1 MQPQIAKMPGR
12 DRKPTLRA
20 CQIFIIQKNQQ
31 EKKKKTKGAEKILQ
45 RCPIRENFDA
55 HVRTQAQ
62 TLDDRHHLHV
72 SINVIIIVGNWSS
85 SKIVAFRTL
94 GETWGFAHR

>member
-1 MQPQIAKMPGR
+1 MQQQIAKMPGR
-12 DRKPTLRA
+12 DRIPTLRA
-20 CQIFIIQKNQQ
+20 CQIFIIQKKQQ
-31 EKKKKTKGAEKILQ
+31 EKKKLKGPKRSFQ
-45 RCPIRENFDA
+45 RCPIQEHFDA

-72 SINVIIIVGNWSS
+72 SINVIIVVGNWSS

>member
-20 CQIFIIQKNQQ
+20 CQIFIIQKKQ
-31 EKKKKTKGAEKILQ
+31 KKKKTKGAEKIFQ
-45 RCPIRENFDA
+45 RCSMREHFDA

-72 SINVIIIVGNWSS
+72 SINVIIVVGNWS

-94 GETWGFAHR
+94 GEPCGFAHR

>member
-20 CQIFIIQKNQQ
+20 YKIFIIQKRK
-31 EKKKKTKGAEKILQ
+31 EKNEGAEEIFQ
-45 RCPIRENFDA
+45 RCSIGEHFDA
-55 HVRTQAQ
+55 RVRTQAQ

-72 SINVIIIVGNWSS
+72 SINVIIVVGNRSS

-94 GETWGFAHR
+94 GETWGFTHR

>member
-20 CQIFIIQKNQQ
+20 HQIFIIQK
-31 EKKKKTKGAEKILQ
+31 KTEGAGKIFL
-45 RCPIRENFDA
+45 RCPIREHFDA

-62 TLDDRHHLHV
+62 TLDDSHHLHV
-72 SINVIIIVGNWSS
+72 SINVIIVVGNWSS
-85 SKIVAFRTL
+85 SKIITFGTL

>member
-20 CQIFIIQKNQQ
+20 YKIFIIQKRK
-31 EKKKKTKGAEKILQ
+31 ERKKNEGAEEIFQ
-45 RCPIRENFDA
+45 RCSIRKHFDA
-55 HVRTQAQ
+55 RVGTQAH

-72 SINVIIIVGNWSS
+72 SINVIIVVGNRSS
-85 SKIVAFRTL
+85 SKIIAFRTL
-94 GETWGFAHR
+94 GETRGFAHR

>member
-20 CQIFIIQKNQQ
+20 CKIFIIQK
-31 EKKKKTKGAEKILQ
+31 KKWKKKTEGPKKVFQ
-45 RCPIRENFDA
+45 RCSTREHFDT

-62 TLDDRHHLHV
+62 TLDDRHHLHM
-72 SINVIIIVGNWSS
+72 SINVIIVVGNRSS

-94 GETWGFAHR
+94 GETGGFAHR

>member
-20 CQIFIIQKNQQ
+20 CQIFIIQKKKQ
-31 EKKKKTKGAEKILQ
+31 EKKKKLKGPRRYFRDAQSGKH
-45 RCPIRENFDA
+45 FDA

-72 SINVIIIVGNWSS
+72 SINVIIVVGNWSS

-94 GETWGFAHR
+94 GET

>member
-20 CQIFIIQKNQQ
+20 YKIFIIQKRK
-31 EKKKKTKGAEKILQ
+31 EKNEGAEEIFQ
-45 RCPIRENFDA
+45 RCSIGEAR
-55 HVRTQAQ
+55 VRTQAQ

-72 SINVIIIVGNWSS
+72 SINVIIGVGNRSS